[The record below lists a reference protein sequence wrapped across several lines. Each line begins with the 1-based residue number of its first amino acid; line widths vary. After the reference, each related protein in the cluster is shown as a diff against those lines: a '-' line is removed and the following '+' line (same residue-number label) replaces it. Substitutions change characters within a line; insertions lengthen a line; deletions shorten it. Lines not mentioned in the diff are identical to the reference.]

1 VKSEKSILERIN
13 HPFIVNLKGTFQ
25 SPTHV
30 FMLLD
35 YACGGE
41 LFTLLRREGRFANDV
56 ALFFAVEIIL
66 AFEYLHSSNI
76 AYRDLKPENLL
87 IDKDGHVKITDFGF
101 AKEVNDRTYTL
112 CGTPEY
118 LAPEIIQSKGH
129 NKNVDWWA
137 LGVLIFEMLAGYP
150 PFYDDNPVGIY
161 QKIMDGYY
169 EFPPHIEPKAR
180 DLIRS
185 FLCADRSLRMGCSSS
200 GSDEIKNH
208 KWFRGVDWQMVLK
221 RQVPPPWVPKLKNQM
236 DT

>member
-1 VKSEKSILERIN
+1 
-13 HPFIVNLKGTFQ
+13 
-25 SPTHV
+25 
-30 FMLLD
+30 
-35 YACGGE
+35 
-41 LFTLLRREGRFANDV
+41 
-56 ALFFAVEIIL
+56 
-66 AFEYLHSSNI
+66 
-76 AYRDLKPENLL
+76 L

-101 AKEVNDRTYTL
+101 AKVVTEKTYTL

-129 NKNVDWWA
+129 NKCVDWWA

-150 PFYDDNPVGIY
+150 PFYDDNPIGIY

-169 EFPPHIEPKAR
+169 EFPPYIEPKVR

-185 FLCADRSLRMGCSSS
+185 FLCADKSLRMGCSPA
-200 GSDEIKNH
+200 GPEEIKNH

-221 RQVPPPWVPKLKNQM
+221 RQVPPPWTPKIKNQS

>member
-1 VKSEKSILERIN
+1 MGTGTFGRVRLVKHRDDPEEALPLALKCLKKSEIIKLKQIEHVKSEKNILERIN

-66 AFEYLHSSNI
+66 AFEYLHSSDV

-87 IDKDGHVKITDFGF
+87 IDRDGHVKITDFGF
-101 AKEVNDRTYTL
+101 AKEVPDRTYTL

-118 LAPEIIQSKGH
+118 LAPEII
-129 NKNVDWWA
+129 
-137 LGVLIFEMLAGYP
+137 
-150 PFYDDNPVGIY
+150 
-161 QKIMDGYY
+161 
-169 EFPPHIEPKAR
+169 
-180 DLIRS
+180 
-185 FLCADRSLRMGCSSS
+185 
-200 GSDEIKNH
+200 
-208 KWFRGVDWQMVLK
+208 
-221 RQVPPPWVPKLKNQM
+221 
-236 DT
+236 

>member
-1 VKSEKSILERIN
+1 
-13 HPFIVNLKGTFQ
+13 
-25 SPTHV
+25 
-30 FMLLD
+30 MLLD

-66 AFEYLHSSNI
+66 AFEYLHSSDI

-101 AKEVNDRTYTL
+101 AKVVADKTYTL

-129 NKNVDWWA
+129 NKCVDWWA

-150 PFYDDNPVGIY
+150 PFYDDNPIGIY

-169 EFPPHIEPKAR
+169 EFPPYIEAKVR

-185 FLCADRSLRMGCSSS
+185 FLCADQSLRMGCSPA
-200 GSDEIKNH
+200 GAEEIKNH

-221 RQVPPPWVPKLKNQM
+221 RQVPPPWIPKIKDQS
-236 DT
+236 DTQYFDRYAESTQTPSLPSRDQQRHFIDF